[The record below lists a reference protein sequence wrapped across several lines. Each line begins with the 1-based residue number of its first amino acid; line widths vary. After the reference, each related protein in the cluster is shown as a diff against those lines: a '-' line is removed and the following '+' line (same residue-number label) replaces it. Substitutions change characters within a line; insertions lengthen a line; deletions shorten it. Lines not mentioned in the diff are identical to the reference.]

1 MVRAPS
7 RQSGTLPGACL
18 GDNTR
23 GKWKG
28 SEGCQEAETA

>member
-1 MVRAPS
+1 MAPT
-7 RQSGTLPGACL
+7 RQSGTLPGGYL

-28 SEGCQEAETA
+28 SEGGQEAETA